1 MSITTRRRRVL
12 ALVLA
17 LVPAL
22 SLLGSPADAAD
33 EPREEPTVV
42 ASGLDQP
49 RHLALSPKGDL
60 FIAEAGSGGDLEEV
74 GFFAGADHC
83 TGLTGAVTR
92 VDRRGRQ
99 TRVASGLPSAA
110 QCQGGAQGL
119 GPSGIVAVGDRVAV
133 QMGSTAS
140 FDPNIDLEVGA
151 DLYGR
156 LLEARGG
163 GDAGRVA
170 ADITAIEAATDPDG
184 EGYDSN
190 PSDLAPYRSGYVV
203 TDAGANA
210 VHVIDRRGTVVR
222 TVEVPQEPCPGGPA
236 NCFGDE
242 DLDSVPTGIVRGR
255 GDTFY
260 ISTLSGVVADFTVTP
275 PAVGF
280 QPGRG
285 KVFAFDASTGEIAEF
300 ADDLTTVIDVAY
312 DAKDRVVYAAE
323 FITGR
328 IVAID
333 VATGA
338 RTEVT
343 RPGEV
348 IAPGGLVVD
357 RSGDLYVSVF
367 APTPGNAGQVLRY
380 RR

>member
-1 MSITTRRRRVL
+1 MSTTTRIRPIVAV
-12 ALVLA
+12 ALV
-17 LVPAL
+17 L
-22 SLLGSPADAAD
+22 SLLGLATQAAAD
-33 EPREEPTVV
+33 DGWREPTVV
-42 ASGLDQP
+42 ATGLDQP
-49 RHLALSPKGDL
+49 RHLAISSRGDL
-60 FIAEAGSGGDLEEV
+60 FVTEAGSGGDLEEV

-83 TGLTGAVTR
+83 TGLTGAVTMI
-92 VDRRGRQ
+92 DRLGQ
-99 TRVASGLPSAA
+99 QSRVASGLPSAA
-110 QCQGGAQGL
+110 QCVGGAQGL

-140 FDPNIDLEVGA
+140 FDPNLDLTVGA

-156 LLEARGG
+156 VLESRRGG
-163 GDAGRVA
+163 GTGRVA
-170 ADITAIEAATDPDG
+170 ADITAIEQATDPDG

-190 PSDLAPYRSGYVV
+190 PSDLASYRSGYVV

-210 VHVIDRRGTVVR
+210 VHVIDRRGQVVR
-222 TVEVPQEPCPGGPA
+222 TVEVPQEPCPGGA
-236 NCFGDE
+236 GNCFGDE

-255 GDTFY
+255 GDIFY
-260 ISTLSGVVADFTVTP
+260 ISTLSGVVADFTVSP

-285 KVFAFDASTGEIAEF
+285 KIFAFNARTGEIAEF
-300 ADDLTTVIDVAY
+300 AGDLTTVIDVAY
-312 DAKDRVVYAAE
+312 DARAQVVYAAE

-333 VATGA
+333 EATGA
-338 RTEVT
+338 RTEVS

-357 RSGDLYVSVF
+357 RDGNLYVSVF
-367 APTPGNAGQVLRY
+367 APVPGNAGQVLRY